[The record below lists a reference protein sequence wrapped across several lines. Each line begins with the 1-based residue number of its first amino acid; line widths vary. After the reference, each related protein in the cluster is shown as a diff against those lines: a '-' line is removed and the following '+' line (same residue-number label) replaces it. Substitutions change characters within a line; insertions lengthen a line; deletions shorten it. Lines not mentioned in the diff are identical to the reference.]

1 MSTEGG
7 NNVHVLYI
15 QGRASKAGAQTCL
28 ERLMRSQELLPFTPV
43 LLVGEE
49 GWLTSACR
57 DNGIPVIC
65 IDFPSSRS
73 VFSLLYKNNL
83 FANRVVSE
91 LKRLGIQPT
100 IIHANDHNES
110 LLGLVLKRILEVP
123 LVLFVRSPSMSIHDF
138 QKYKCAS
145 SDYIIAVGDEIQ
157 ERVQGWTTGHQID
170 CTYDAIYPEEVM
182 APLNCKKAVPNHL
195 LIIGSHLDWK
205 GWADLTEALFL
216 SQLGGKVITEVSFTG
231 KRPDKELNDLG
242 LERFLGVK
250 FNFLGHTEDFVN
262 LVRGFQLV
270 INPSRQETFG
280 MAAVEVVASGVPLLT
295 TRVGVMEKFIKDVR
309 FLSNPSDPS
318 DLSDKLLK
326 ILMYWGDFNMFTVVE
341 SSQDGIRDQ
350 FNINKTAKEI
360 KRNYLDLI

>member
-1 MSTEGG
+1 M
-7 NNVHVLYI
+7 HVLYI
-15 QGRASKAGAQTCL
+15 QGRAGKAGAQTCL

-49 GWLTSACR
+49 GWLTSVCR

-73 VFSLLYKNNL
+73 ILSLLYKNKL

-91 LKRLGIQPT
+91 LKRQGIQPA

-110 LLGLVLKRILEVP
+110 LLGLALKRILEVP

-145 SDYIIAVGDEIQ
+145 SDYIIAVGGEIQ
-157 ERVQGWTTGHQID
+157 ERVQGWAPNHKID
-170 CTYDAIYPEEVM
+170 CIYDAIYPEEVM
-182 APLNCKKAVPNHL
+182 APLNFKVNVPSHL
-195 LIIGSHLDWK
+195 LVIGSHLDCK
-205 GWADLTEALFL
+205 GWAVFTEALFL

-231 KRPDKELNDLG
+231 KKPDKELNDLG
-242 LERFLGVK
+242 LERFTSVK
-250 FNFLGHTEDFVN
+250 FNFLGHSEDFVN

-270 INPSRQETFG
+270 VNPSRQETFG

-309 FLSNPSDPS
+309 FLSNPSDPH
-318 DLSDKLLK
+318 DLSEKLLN
-326 ILMYWGDFNMFTVVE
+326 ILMHWEDFNMFSVVD
-341 SSQDGIRDQ
+341 SSQNSILEQ
-350 FNINKTAKEI
+350 FNINDTVDKI
-360 KRNYLDLI
+360 KKKYLDFI